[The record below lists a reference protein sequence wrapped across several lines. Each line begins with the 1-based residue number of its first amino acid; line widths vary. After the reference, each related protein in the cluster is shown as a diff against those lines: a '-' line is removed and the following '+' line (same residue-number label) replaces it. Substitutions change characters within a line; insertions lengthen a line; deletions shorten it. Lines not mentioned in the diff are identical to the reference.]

1 MGKMVARILEQE
13 EAICRVL
20 SMDRKRA
27 SLNLTWQDKD
37 VLQSMNQVL
46 SKLSELTDILSV
58 EKYVTV
64 SSVLPM
70 VELLNNTLL
79 KQCEDDTDLVAYM
92 KKAVKDDIKPRYI
105 GSGTV
110 TL

>member
-13 EAICRVL
+13 EAIRRVL
-20 SMDRKRA
+20 SMDRKSA

-46 SKLSELTDILSV
+46 SKLSDLTDILSGK
-58 EKYVTV
+58 KYVTV

-79 KQCEDDTDLVAYM
+79 KQCEDDTDLVASM
-92 KKAVKDDIKPRYI
+92 KKAVKDDINQSPIYR
-105 GSGTV
+105 
-110 TL
+110 